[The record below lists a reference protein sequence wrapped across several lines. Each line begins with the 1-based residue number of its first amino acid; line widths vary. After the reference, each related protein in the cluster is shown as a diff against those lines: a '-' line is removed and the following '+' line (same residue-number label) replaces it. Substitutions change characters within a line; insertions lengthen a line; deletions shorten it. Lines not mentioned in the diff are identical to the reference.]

1 MKVMSKMCT
10 FMLILLLTGI
20 TVSSCTTSTYTEKKS
35 ISTEPVIG
43 TSTEPVIGTS
53 TEPVIG
59 TSTEPVIGTSTEP
72 VISTSTEPVI
82 STAPWE
88 PPRGE
93 RAKFTYRYFPSSFVY
108 FNIDRGIYFYLSEG
122 KWVDSYSLPQ
132 AIPIDRDDYVILKMI
147 IDKPYMFHKDVVKK
161 HPPPSQTEETKV
173 P

>member
-1 MKVMSKMCT
+1 MKGADSVKVMSIMRS

-20 TVSSCTTSTYTEKKS
+20 TVSSCTTSTYVEKKS
-35 ISTEPVIG
+35 
-43 TSTEPVIGTS
+43 
-53 TEPVIG
+53 
-59 TSTEPVIGTSTEP
+59 TSTEP
-72 VISTSTEPVI
+72 VISTS
-82 STAPWE
+82 PWE

-132 AIPIDRDDYVILKMI
+132 AIPIDRDDHVILKMI
-147 IDKPYMFHKDVVKK
+147 IDKPYMFHEDVVKK
-161 HPPPSQTEETKV
+161 YPPPSQTEETTV